1 MKKMGGGG
9 GGGRG
14 VSGWVGARVSVIFT
28 MNPNLKIIKKKI
40 FFFGAGG
47 RGGVEVSEYFLL

>member
-40 FFFGAGG
+40 FFLALGDGG
-47 RGGVEVSEYFLL
+47 GGSK